1 MNKQENPLKEYEFL
15 YEALSDKRGLDI
27 TGIHLQELSS
37 VADIFVLVT
46 ANSDVHMAT
55 LRDAAIESLKNRG
68 IQTAVE
74 GYDSVQWCLV
84 DAGDLLVHILS
95 KTGREH
101 YKLEKIW
108 GDAPTYHYTYQD

>member
-1 MNKQENPLKEYEFL
+1 MKKQGNPLKEYEFL

-27 TGIHLQELSS
+27 TALHLEELSS
-37 VADIFVLVT
+37 VADVFVLVT

-55 LRDAAIESLKNRG
+55 LRDAAIEALRSRG
-68 IQTAVE
+68 MQTAVE

-95 KTGREH
+95 KSGREH

-108 GDAPTYHYTYQD
+108 GDAPVYHYTYKD